1 MWSPTSVTNINVTV
15 FVDDKWKCH
24 QHRLLPGKFLKT
36 HLILSVLKVTE
47 SDRMTLSQCQNQN
60 KGPDTFLSVTNV
72 RISVVVVYA
81 VDREF

>member
-1 MWSPTSVTNINVTV
+1 MEVSPASPIARLVFENTPYYISFEVTDI
-15 FVDDKWKCH
+15 
-24 QHRLLPGKFLKT
+24 
-36 HLILSVLKVTE
+36 
-47 SDRMTLSQCQNQN
+47 SDRMTLGQCQNQN